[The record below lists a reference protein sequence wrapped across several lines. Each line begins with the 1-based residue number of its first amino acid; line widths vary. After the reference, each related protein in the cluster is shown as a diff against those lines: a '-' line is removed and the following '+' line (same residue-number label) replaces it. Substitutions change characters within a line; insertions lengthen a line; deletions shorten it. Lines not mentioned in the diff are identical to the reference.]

1 MENLLEQT
9 AQDTIKIIQGIE
21 ETNQALDYLRYE
33 GLSQK
38 DYLDVCRVKGS
49 WGDIMKTL
57 GTILFLAIVLG
68 STAFFS
74 YDVGQYVTNQF
85 NEATQAIQEARQWI

>member
-9 AQDTIKIIQGIE
+9 AQDTIKTIQGIE

-38 DYLDVCRVKGS
+38 DYLDICRVKGS
-49 WGDIMKTL
+49 
-57 GTILFLAIVLG
+57 
-68 STAFFS
+68 
-74 YDVGQYVTNQF
+74 
-85 NEATQAIQEARQWI
+85 